1 MSPLRYL
8 CESAR
13 IVSIRDLLDI
23 KAGTLTEELRAAVQN
38 CDKHITK
45 ECILCQARGS
55 YCELCRSDQLIFPF
69 STNTT
74 QCKECKSLFHSTC
87 VNDEH
92 RAELANAHCTA
103 NSTPHTHRTHTA
115 RTLAHTER
123 MLTHLLILLEFTSP
137 PRPDPHALTH
147 ASLVLPATTTSSSAA
162 QPDNL
167 TFFVCLLR
175 NSAQVLVQG
184 CRVRKVCADATLR
197 AQARAAQGPPVR

>member
-1 MSPLRYL
+1 MPMSPLRYL

-103 NSTPHTHRTHTA
+103 NSTPHAHRTHA
-115 RTLAHTER
+115 RAHRAYAHAPAHIARVYISTTSR
-123 MLTHLLILLEFTSP
+123 STRTHARK
-137 PRPDPHALTH
+137 PRPPSHHHILERC
-147 ASLVLPATTTSSSAA
+147 TT
-162 QPDNL
+162 
-167 TFFVCLLR
+167 
-175 NSAQVLVQG
+175 
-184 CRVRKVCADATLR
+184 
-197 AQARAAQGPPVR
+197 